1 MPAFKHFDPDAFLR
15 NHADTLA
22 NLANPAKVDHASD
35 KIAQDSPLSP
45 LSPPLDDENRNLAD
59 AKAVADSCAH
69 CGNAIADTD
78 PMVIDATTGADPHP
92 QFHAQCYEPWLIA
105 RRKVARQAL
114 STR

>member
-1 MPAFKHFDPDAFLR
+1 MAAFKHFDPDAFLQ

-22 NLANPAKVDHASD
+22 NLANPAKVGHTTDN
-35 KIAQDSPLSP
+35 IAQDSPLSP
-45 LSPPLDDENRNLAD
+45 LSPPLTGEKRNLAD
-59 AKAVADSCAH
+59 AEAVADSCAH
-69 CGNAIADTD
+69 CGKVITDTD
-78 PMVIDATTGADPHP
+78 PMVIDATTDAVPHH